1 MRLVPVLLLCLSI
14 VACKRTDPASAP
26 TPAVVGGETAPTEV
40 AAAALAPPA
49 VVELTAEQV
58 AVAPTMS
65 TACNLESVDEIVV
78 PDMNPIEAKS
88 RQVQVSGWA
97 LDEVMKNVP
106 TELFVRVY
114 STSGDGRIWQHAVK
128 VGGERTDVQV
138 IQGGTPEVLN
148 SGFEGSLNLAALDPG
163 KYSLRVSY
171 SRDGQLILCD
181 NGRSVVLK

>member
-1 MRLVPVLLLCLSI
+1 MRLVPLLLLCLSV
-14 VACKRTDPASAP
+14 VACNRTDPASIP
-26 TPAVVGGETAPTEV
+26 HPVVADVESAQPTEEV
-40 AAAALAPPA
+40 ATTAPPA
-49 VVELTAEQV
+49 PVELTADDA
-58 AVAPTMS
+58 AVSPTMS
-65 TACNLESVDEIVV
+65 PTCNLENIDGIVV

-128 VGGERTDVQV
+128 AGGERTDVQV

-148 SGFEGSLNLAALDPG
+148 SGFEGSLNLAGLDPG